1 MEAIKD
7 WALAVCVAAVAG
19 SLAHLAVPA
28 GSTQKVY
35 KITISM
41 FFLCCMLSPILTG
54 LPDGAF
60 SPEFSQP
67 ETEYR
72 TEALSS
78 AMEQQIQTSFESS
91 VRQLVQQELGA
102 IGVQA
107 EEIFINVNTDAQ
119 GGILITEMAVHL
131 NAQHQSRAAEIETVI
146 AEKIGLKP
154 VLSFRQEVG

>member
-19 SLAHLAVPA
+19 SLAHLAAPA
-28 GSTQKVY
+28 GSTQKIY

-41 FFLCCMLSPILTG
+41 FFLCCILSPILTG
-54 LPDGAF
+54 LPSSGF
-60 SPEFSQP
+60 SLDISRPEA
-67 ETEYR
+67 EYR
-72 TEALSS
+72 TAALSS
-78 AMEQQIQTSFESS
+78 AMEQQVKTSFEAS
-91 VRQLVQQELGA
+91 VQQLAQQELAA

-131 NAQHQSRAAEIETVI
+131 NPQHQNRAAEIEAVMV
-146 AEKIGLKP
+146 EKIGIKP
-154 VLSFRQEVG
+154 VLSFRQEGS